1 MPKDYYFILGI
12 NPDADLK
19 KIKRAYRQR
28 AKKHHPDVTE
38 TDRNPDKF
46 LELQE
51 AYQTL
56 SNAESRRRYDRKRDS
71 GRPSEPDETLRRPE
85 GRRYQQ
91 AAYRQPLFAGSG
103 DVFLEIFLNRREAS
117 QGGRFPICI
126 PVTAACSH
134 CRGRGW
140 RWVGICPACSG
151 AGIRR
156 YNHQFDLQV
165 PPNVANHAEACLS
178 LAKTG
183 LLGVKLWLRIRVEP
197 QPDLDLW

>member
-19 KIKRAYRQR
+19 KIKTAYREQ

-38 TDRNPDKF
+38 TDRNSDKF

-56 SNAESRRRYDRKRDS
+56 SNAESRRRYDRKLDA
-71 GRPSEPDETLRRPE
+71 GRPSEPDETPRRPE
-85 GRRYQQ
+85 PQRYRQTG
-91 AAYRQPLFAGSG
+91 YRQPPFAGPD
-103 DVFLEIFLNRREAS
+103 DVLLEIVLSRREAAD
-117 QGGRFPICI
+117 GGRFPISI

-156 YNHQFDLQV
+156 YDHQFDLQV
-165 PPNVANHAEACLS
+165 PPNVTNFAEARLS

-183 LLGVKLWLRIRVEP
+183 LPGVNLWLRIRVEP
-197 QPDLDLW
+197 QPDFDLW